1 MSLKDLTP
9 DEFIE
14 FVTPEAIK
22 ACNEGNFKIVSL
34 PISQSGLESGYG
46 ESSLAWKY
54 NNLLG
59 RKYSTNNVITKRY
72 VSLKTK
78 EWKIDHYITIYSKFC
93 VYETIADC
101 FRDYIWLLHN
111 AKLSNGNLRYLRV
124 LNSKNYIEATQ
135 AIKDCGYAT
144 SPNYPTSL
152 RNIITKYQLNNY
164 DK

>member
-1 MSLKDLTP
+1 MDYKQQFLDLIIP
-9 DEFIE
+9 Q
-14 FVTPEAIK
+14 ALQ
-22 ACNEGNFKIVSL
+22 ACNEGGFKVPSL
-34 PISQSGLESGYG
+34 LIAQACLESGWNK
-46 ESSLAWKY
+46 SSLSYKY

-59 RKYSTNNVITKRY
+59 RKYSTNNVITKKY
-72 VSLKTK
+72 VKLKTK
-78 EWKIDHYITIYSKFC
+78 EFQNGVYITIYSKFC

-111 AKLSNGNLRYLRV
+111 AKLSNGSLRYLRV

-135 AIKDCGYAT
+135 AIKDSGYAT

-152 RNIITKYQLNNY
+152 RNIITKYQLNKY